1 MTDWCQATVINNHRW
16 TEKLFSLTVSADIER
31 FVAGQFTKLA
41 LTVYDK
47 RQAAAYSFVNA
58 PDDNVLEFYLI
69 EVPNGRLSP
78 ALMRLELGDK
88 LEIAKQASGFF
99 TLDDVPKSKQLWM
112 LATGTAI
119 GPYLSILQEQQVWR
133 DYQNIVL
140 IHAVRHQ
147 SDLSY
152 QPLIKVLCHNP
163 QLRYVSIVSR
173 ESNAAGLTGRIPA
186 LIENGDLAKFANLS
200 MSPADSQFMI
210 CGNPEMVKDTSQVLL
225 DKGYQRNRRSKPG
238 HITIEQYWSS

>member
-16 TEKLFSLTVSADIER
+16 TEKLFSLTLSADIEQ

-41 LTVYDK
+41 LTVNDK

-78 ALMRLELGDK
+78 ALMRLELGDT

-133 DYQNIVL
+133 DYQTIVL
-140 IHAVRHQ
+140 VHAVRHQ

-152 QPLIKVLCHNP
+152 QPLIKVLCRNP

-186 LIENGDLAKFANLS
+186 LIANGDLAKFANLS
-200 MSPADSQFMI
+200 MSPVDSQFMI
-210 CGNPEMVKDTSQVLL
+210 CGNPEMVRDTSQVLL